1 MNISVLLRLL
11 TIILIFISRAYWFV
25 SNKKALRDK
34 PKIKQKPIIF
44 EKLAMIFFSSF
55 IMVSLF
61 GYTVFSFNNTYFQV
75 FGFILVVLGFA
86 ESILGRKELATNWT
100 ESYDYQ
106 IKKKHE
112 LVTTG
117 IYSQVRHPIYGGLWL
132 TLTGALIVSETYLFV
147 PISLISIVF
156 LRSFAKREE
165 RILIKYFGDKY
176 LNYQKKSKL
185 LLPIL
190 Y

>member
-1 MNISVLLRLL
+1 MNVSVLLRLL
-11 TIILIFISRAYWFV
+11 TILLIFISRAYWFV

-34 PKIKQKPIIF
+34 PKVKQKPIIL

-61 GYTVFSFNNTYFQV
+61 GYTLFSFNNTYFQV
-75 FGFILVVLGFA
+75 FGFILVVLGFTV
-86 ESILGRKELATNWT
+86 SILGRKELATNWT

-132 TLTGALIVSETYLFV
+132 TLTGALIVSETYLFL
-147 PISLISIVF
+147 PISLLSLFFFV
-156 LRSFAKREE
+156 RFAKREE
-165 RILIKYFGDKY
+165 RLLTKYFGNKY
-176 LNYQKKSKL
+176 VNYQRKTKQL
-185 LLPIL
+185 IPTI